1 MEKQR
6 NREEVIN
13 TQLAILISRLGVTAD
28 AETIHVHGMQ
38 RPDVLFELRGLRVII
53 EGKFADHPNAEQVV
67 LEDARKRVR
76 SGIAHIAAAA
86 IYPVSLRSTTTSKVL
101 EKLRTSQLKYRI
113 VSETHQTEEWFE
125 GDPASLMDALRHA
138 QEYLTKD
145 DIVEQTAKSLSG
157 RLTGVAKLWMGQ
169 KGACDRLSTI
179 LGIFAPKG
187 EASEK
192 AQLRRETAAKV
203 SALVLANAFIFQEQ
217 LAGSDARVS
226 SLRTLD
232 RNEDTVTATAKHWRW
247 IWENINYIPIFQLGE
262 RVLNELPS
270 SANSTIATRAL
281 LTEAISICSN
291 QAALRHDLMGR
302 IYHWLLHE
310 AKYLG
315 TYYTSVSAATLLM
328 KLTFAAKWKQDF
340 SDPLELSSFKIA
352 DLACGTGT
360 LLMAAAQAISDVYIR
375 ERADI
380 GLPLGVK
387 DMSILHR
394 ALMESV
400 LHGYDVL
407 PSAVH
412 LTASTLAMLAPE
424 VAFVGMGLFVMPLG
438 MDHGTAKLGS
448 LDFLTTNEIETQMQL
463 DYSHT
468 EAVRAGASSSDAA
481 RATVPPLDL
490 CVMNPPFVRSVGG
503 NLLFGS
509 LPDERG
515 RLQAELKRRVKE
527 IGANA
532 TAGLGSVFVALADR
546 LLKPGGRL
554 TFVLPA
560 ALASGE
566 AWGDTRRL
574 IAEGY
579 HLETVI
585 SSHDAERPNFSENT
599 DLSEILFIAR
609 KRSGDERKARTTYIS
624 LWRNPRSIHEALDLA
639 NRITHEDE
647 PVTVEGAGLT
657 TISGPSGKLGEIVS
671 LPAARGKGNWTG
683 ALFAQSELLRV
694 CWALERGTLRVP
706 GCREMVSVPLC
717 SLNTLGD
724 IGPDRK
730 RIHEGFKVTKDD
742 WTPYPAFWGHESA
755 SVLTIG
761 QQPNARLAAWL
772 ESPRGP
778 NYGAH
783 LWERAGNILLVERL
797 RSNTHRVLAIGFE
810 NEVLGNTWWALKP
823 HDLDPLQWK
832 ALLLWL
838 NCSLSVLLFFG
849 RRVVTQGAWMQMKQP
864 AWESMPVLDVRSLS
878 SLQLQK
884 LADFY
889 GALSTQ
895 RLDPISQLNSDVVR
909 RQIDQAISEVLA
921 IPDPDFVRDLLV
933 REPGLSANDIAPRA
947 EREAPAPEED
957 EEDAQSSLP
966 IDRTQ

>member
-1 MEKQR
+1 MMPQR

-86 IYPVSLRSTTTSKVL
+86 IYPIALRGATTSRVL

-113 VSETHQTEEWFE
+113 VTEAHETGEWFE

-145 DIVEQTAKSLSG
+145 DIVERTAKSLHG

-169 KGACDRLSTI
+169 KGACDRLSNI
-179 LGIFAPKG
+179 LGIFPPKG
-187 EASEK
+187 EAQEK
-192 AQLRRETAAKV
+192 AQQRRETAAKV

-226 SLRTLD
+226 SLRALD
-232 RNEDTVTATAKHWRW
+232 RDRDTVSATASHWRW
-247 IWENINYIPIFQLGE
+247 VWENINYIPIFQLGE

-270 SANSTIATRAL
+270 SVNSTIATRAL

-328 KLTFAAKWKQDF
+328 KLTFAAKWQQDF
-340 SDPLELSSFKIA
+340 SDPEELASFKIA

-360 LLMAAAQAISDVYIR
+360 LLMASAQAISDVYIR

-380 GLPLGVK
+380 GLPLGIR
-387 DMSILHR
+387 DMSALHR
-394 ALMESV
+394 TLMENV

-424 VAFVGMGLFVMPLG
+424 VAFVRMGLFVMPLG
-438 MDHGTAKLGS
+438 MDHGAPKLGS
-448 LDFLTTNEIETQMQL
+448 LDFLDTNEIETQMQL

-468 EAVRAGASSSDAA
+468 EAIRAGASSSDAA
-481 RATVPPLDL
+481 RATVPLLDL

-515 RLQAELKRRVKE
+515 LLQKELKRRVKQ
-527 IGANA
+527 IGASA

-546 LLKPGGRL
+546 WLKPAGRL
-554 TFVLPA
+554 AFVLPA

-574 IAEGY
+574 IADKY

-599 DLSEILFIAR
+599 DLSEILLIAR
-609 KRSGDERKARTTYIS
+609 KRAGAEPEARTKYIS

-639 NRITHEDE
+639 NRITHADE
-647 PVTVEGAGLT
+647 SVTIEGAGLT
-657 TISGPSGKLGEIVS
+657 TISGLSGKLGEMIS
-671 LPAARGKGNWTG
+671 TPAARENENWTG

-694 CWALERGTLRVP
+694 QWTLERGALKIP
-706 GCREMVSVPLC
+706 GHHQAIPIPLC
-717 SLNTLGD
+717 RLGSLGAL
-724 IGPDRK
+724 GPDRK
-730 RIHEGFKVTKDD
+730 RIHEGFKVTRED
-742 WTPYPAFWGHESA
+742 WTPYPAFWNHESA
-755 SVLTIG
+755 KVLTIH
-761 QQPNARLAAWL
+761 QQPNSRLAVWL

-778 NYGAH
+778 NYGSH

-797 RSNTHRVLAIGFE
+797 WPITHRVLAVGFDCE
-810 NEVLGNTWWALKP
+810 ILGNTWWAFKP
-823 HDLDPLQWK
+823 RSMTGDHEK

-838 NCSLSVLLFFG
+838 NSSLALLLYFG
-849 RRVVTQGAWMQMKQP
+849 RRVITRSAWMQMKQP
-864 AWESMPVLDVRSLS
+864 GWESMPVLDVRSLS
-878 SLQLQK
+878 TSQVNA
-884 LADFY
+884 LAVAYDS
-889 GALSTQ
+889 LSTQ
-895 RLDPISQLNSDVVR
+895 GLEPLARLNSDAVR
-909 RQIDQAISEVLA
+909 CR
-921 IPDPDFVRDLLV
+921 
-933 REPGLSANDIAPRA
+933 
-947 EREAPAPEED
+947 
-957 EEDAQSSLP
+957 
-966 IDRTQ
+966 IDR